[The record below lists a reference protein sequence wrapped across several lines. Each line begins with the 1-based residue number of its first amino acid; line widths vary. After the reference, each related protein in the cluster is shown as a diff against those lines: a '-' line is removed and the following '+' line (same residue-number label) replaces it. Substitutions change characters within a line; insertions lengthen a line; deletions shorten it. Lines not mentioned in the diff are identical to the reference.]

1 MVHRVTTRDDEWQ
14 RVTTNDNERYS
25 KWKRVITSSTTS
37 DNDSSTAND
46 NEWQQM
52 TTRNNEWQRVTAN
65 DNEWHNKWQRKA
77 HRKKANESEW
87 EWF

>member
-1 MVHRVTTRDDEWQ
+1 MVHRVATRDGEWQ
-14 RVTTNDNERYS
+14 WVTTNDNERYS
-25 KWKRVITSSTTS
+25 KWKRVAISSTTS

-77 HRKKANESEW
+77 HRKNANESEW